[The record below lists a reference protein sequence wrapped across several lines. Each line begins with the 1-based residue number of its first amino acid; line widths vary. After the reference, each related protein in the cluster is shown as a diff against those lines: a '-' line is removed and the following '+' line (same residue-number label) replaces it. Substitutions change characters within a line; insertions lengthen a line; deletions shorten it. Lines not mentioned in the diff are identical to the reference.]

1 MTSVTDPATPTP
13 VHTAGTGVAGSA
25 SSVSPTVSRS
35 GARAGGDQRLQLAFS
50 VVVVTGTWISLLP
63 LRFSGLD
70 LLVVMLLVI
79 NTAFQLARHLPEGSV
94 PRHFDLP
101 LLCVW
106 TVLAAALLS
115 VRSLGWA
122 SAFAYVAA
130 GHAGY
135 RLPARQALAVATL
148 GGVLSAVGLRVA
160 QAQGVSG
167 WPWLLGLT
175 VALPVFLGMAN
186 RSRDEAMNSAID
198 AARSAQR
205 AAESEAREEA
215 LAERARI
222 SRDIHDV
229 LAHSLSGVSM
239 QLELSEMLLDNGDET
254 RAREAIGN
262 ARSMV
267 REGMA
272 EARRAVTTLRA
283 ETLPLAQTLQAQF
296 WGSGDVTVVG
306 EASSKGAELPVEAA
320 QTLVRAAQEALTNA
334 RRHAPGAPI
343 DVRLEYG
350 DGLVG
355 LQIDNGPAPSAVGSA
370 DAARSPGSGMGL
382 VGMRER
388 AALLGGRVEAG
399 PILEGPMAGGW
410 RIMMTLPR

>member
-1 MTSVTDPATPTP
+1 MARVTDT
-13 VHTAGTGVAGSA
+13 
-25 SSVSPTVSRS
+25 RS
-35 GARAGGDQRLQLAFS
+35 GTRSGGDQRFQLVLSAI
-50 VVVVTGTWISLLP
+50 VVAGTWFSLLP
-63 LRFSGLD
+63 LSLHGLD
-70 LLVVMLLVI
+70 GLVLVLLVI
-79 NTAFQLARHLPEGSV
+79 NTAFQLARHLPVGAV
-94 PRHFDLP
+94 PHRFDLP
-101 LLCVW
+101 LICLW
-106 TVLAAALLS
+106 TVFAAALLS

-122 SAFAYVAA
+122 AAFAYIVA

-135 RLPARQALAVATL
+135 RLPARRALPAAAL
-148 GGVLSAVGLRVA
+148 GGVLCAVGLRLA
-160 QAQGVSG
+160 QAQGVPG

-186 RSRDEAMNSAID
+186 RSTDEATRSAID

-205 AAESEAREEA
+205 AAESEAREET

-267 REGMA
+267 REGMT
-272 EARRAVTTLRA
+272 EARRAVTALRA
-283 ETLPLAQTLQAQF
+283 QTLPLAQTLQAQF
-296 WGSGDVTVVG
+296 WGSGEVTVVG
-306 EASSKGAELPVEAA
+306 DSFELSVDAA

-350 DGLVG
+350 DRSVS
-355 LQIDNGPAPSAVGSA
+355 LQVDNGATPTEVAHAAAGTGSA
-370 DAARSPGSGMGL
+370 GSGMGL

-399 PILEGPMAGGW
+399 PILEGRLAGGW